1 VAKLKRAVILF
12 VFLTAVVLVAVSI
25 RFITR
30 VKPVMADLNTLPIIV
45 IDPGHGGMDGGA
57 VDRSGEILEKDINLK
72 ISLMLRDFFV
82 LNGFDVIM
90 TRTTD
95 MSIHDEG
102 ITSVRKQKTSDLNN
116 RLKIASAD
124 PNTIFISIH
133 QNKFTDRRSKGTQ
146 IFYSPNNPASEQYA
160 KILQDHFA
168 SMLQPENQR
177 KTKKAGKNLFL
188 MHQAKC
194 PAVLVECGFLSNSAE
209 AELLT
214 DDEYQ
219 SKIAFVI
226 FTSTINLLELSET
239 ALK

>member
-1 VAKLKRAVILF
+1 MAKLKRAVILF